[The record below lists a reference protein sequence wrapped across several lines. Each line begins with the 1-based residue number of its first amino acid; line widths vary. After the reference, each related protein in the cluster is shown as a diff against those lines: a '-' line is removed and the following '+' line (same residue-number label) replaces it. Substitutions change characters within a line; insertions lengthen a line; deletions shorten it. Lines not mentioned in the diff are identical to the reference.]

1 MGTARAPAPTVTF
14 VDEYCASY
22 RDLFDDVRSFEHLCL
37 LHLGLISDLPR
48 KSLPAIGH
56 RVGADPQA
64 LHNFIANAAWSLDK
78 LRQKRLE
85 LTREALRGRPFVLI
99 IDETGDLKK
108 GKTTDYVARQYIGN
122 LGTVNRGIVSVSAYG
137 VLDNVTFPR
146 SFQIFKPER
155 CLKSDDTYLSKP
167 TIAGQLVRQ
176 LVADGFKIKLVLAD
190 ALYGERG
197 PFISILEE
205 LKLPY
210 VVAIRENHGVWMK
223 RGERVR
229 STRWRPFQRVF
240 SDGSEE
246 KRFVREIVFGKR
258 HRIRYY
264 ELTSDPEKLPAAT
277 TRFVMTNLEGELRH
291 SLGNFY
297 GLRTWIEYG
306 YKHSKNELGWADYR
320 LTDYH
325 DIERWWELVFSAYLM
340 VSLQTSVLAPVVETT
355 GGERAEAVEPEPPKV
370 SQHPWWDPE
379 VSWKRTLNNLRLRI
393 QPFCALCLLLPWMAV
408 FPVPGL
414 IEKLRYLIAC
424 VNRST

>member
-1 MGTARAPAPTVTF
+1 MGTARAPTPTVTF
-14 VDEYCASY
+14 VDEYCATY
-22 RDLFDDVRSFEHLCL
+22 RDLFEDVRSFEHLCL

-48 KSLPAIGH
+48 KSLPAIAH

-64 LHNFIANAAWSLDK
+64 LHHFVANADWSLDK
-78 LRQKRLE
+78 LREKRLE
-85 LTREALRGRPFVLI
+85 LTRQALRERPFVLI

-122 LGTVNRGIVSVSAYG
+122 LGTVDRGIVSVSAYG
-137 VLDNVTFPR
+137 VLDNVTFPLR
-146 SFQIFKPER
+146 FQTYKPESR
-155 CLKSDDTYLSKP
+155 LKPGDTYLSKP
-167 TIAGQLVRQ
+167 TIAIDLVRG

-190 ALYGERG
+190 ALYGESG
-197 PFISILEE
+197 PFIGVLEE

-210 VVAIRENHGVWMK
+210 VVAIRENHGVWMR

-229 STRWRPFQRVF
+229 STRWRPFQRLF
-240 SDGSEE
+240 SNGSAE
-246 KRFVREIVFGKR
+246 KRYIRELVFGKR

-277 TRFVMTNLEGELRH
+277 TRFVMTNLEGDLRH
-291 SLGNFY
+291 TLGNFY

-306 YKHSKNELGWADYR
+306 YKQIKDELGWADYR

-340 VSLQTSVLAPVVETT
+340 VSLQTPVLAPVVEPAA
-355 GGERAEAVEPEPPKV
+355 GELPSSPPSEPARV
-370 SQHPWWDPE
+370 TQHPWWDPE
-379 VSWKRTLNNLRLRI
+379 LSWKRTLNNLRLLI
-393 QPFCALCLLLPWMAV
+393 QPFCALCLLLPWMTV

-414 IEKLRYLIAC
+414 IEQLRYLIAC
-424 VNRST
+424 INGST